1 MIKLLFKIIL
11 LPVLLIVNI
20 LYLLANLFM
29 NLSSY
34 VIGLFLLLIVGC
46 GIYCIVKALWTSLVL
61 LVGMGLFAFMVIF
74 LMVLAVV
81 KIGTLGNFLRDW
93 IWS

>member
-1 MIKLLFKIIL
+1 MINLLFKIIL

-46 GIYCIVKALWTSLVL
+46 GIYCIVKALWTSFFL
-61 LVGMGLFAFMVIF
+61 LIALGVAAFLVIF
-74 LMVLAVV
+74 SMVWAVV
-81 KIGTLGNFLRDW
+81 KIEALGSFLRDW

>member
-1 MIKLLFKIIL
+1 MIKLFFKIIL

-34 VIGLFLLLIVGC
+34 VIGLLLLLLAGC
-46 GIYCIVKALWTSLVL
+46 GIFCIVKAMWTSLAL
-61 LVGMGLFAFMVIF
+61 LVGMGLIAFMVIF
-74 LMVLAVV
+74 LMVWAVV
-81 KIGTLGNFLRDW
+81 KIETLGNFLRDW

>member
-1 MIKLLFKIIL
+1 MIKLFFKIIL

-34 VIGLFLLLIVGC
+34 VIGLLLLLLAGC
-46 GIYCIVKALWTSLVL
+46 GIFCIVKAMWTSLAL
-61 LVGMGLFAFMVIF
+61 LVGMGLIAFMVIF

-81 KIGTLGNFLRDW
+81 KIETLGNFLRDW

>member
-11 LPVLLIVNI
+11 LPVLLIVNL

-34 VIGLFLLLIVGC
+34 VIGLLLLLLAGC
-46 GIYCIVKALWTSLVL
+46 GIFCIVKAMWTSLVL
-61 LVGMGLFAFMVIF
+61 LISMGLATF
-74 LMVLAVV
+74 LVVFVLVWAVV
-81 KIGTLGNFLRDW
+81 KIETLGNFLRDW

>member
-1 MIKLLFKIIL
+1 MIKLFFKIIL

-34 VIGLFLLLIVGC
+34 VIGLLLLLLAGC
-46 GIYCIVKALWTSLVL
+46 GIFCIVKAMWTSLAL
-61 LVGMGLFAFMVIF
+61 LVGMGLISFMVIF
-74 LMVLAVV
+74 LMVWAVV
-81 KIGTLGNFLRDW
+81 KIETLGNFLRDW

>member
-1 MIKLLFKIIL
+1 MIKLFFKIIL

-34 VIGLFLLLIVGC
+34 VIGLLLLLLAGC
-46 GIYCIVKALWTSLVL
+46 GIFCIVKAMWTSLAL
-61 LVGMGLFAFMVIF
+61 LVGMGLILFMVIF
-74 LMVLAVV
+74 LMVWAVV
-81 KIGTLGNFLRDW
+81 KIETLGNFLRDW

>member
-1 MIKLLFKIIL
+1 MIKLFFKIIL

-34 VIGLFLLLIVGC
+34 VIGLLLLLLASC
-46 GIYCIVKALWTSLVL
+46 GIFCIVKAMWTSLAL
-61 LVGMGLFAFMVIF
+61 LGGMGLIAFMVIF
-74 LMVLAVV
+74 MMVWAVV
-81 KIGTLGNFLRDW
+81 KIETLGNFLRDW